1 MEDLALQVSP
11 EAATSVL
18 SEKKFLEIAQSSQKK
33 TCARV
38 FLNKVAGL
46 RPVGL
51 LKKRLLH
58 RCFPVNF
65 VKLLTEHLLVTACL
79 CNLIPLVRFFQCLK
93 YAYVVNILVFL
104 DLIRFVCFYDLM
116 NRGLFRTL
124 SNIQVGAF

>member
-1 MEDLALQVSP
+1 MQVSP

-79 CNLIPLVRFFQCLK
+79 CNLIPLVRFFQGLK
-93 YAYVVNILVFL
+93 YAYVVHISVFL

-116 NRGLFRTL
+116 RKGFFRTL